1 VPDITVVVTAQ
12 DRCEW
17 LRRCLTGLADLN
29 PKPAVVVVD
38 HSAHDDSAR
47 MVSSDFP
54 QVRLLRRQP
63 SNAPE
68 ARNAGVAASATPFVA
83 LAEVDSGWAAGALDK
98 AVELMRQYDRLAVIA
113 ARTLTG
119 KQRQPDPITK
129 YLAAAS
135 EGKEND
141 LPGPSVKVFRA
152 SSAILRREAFL
163 EVGGFDP
170 AAAPTGPARRLATDL
185 EKAGWGLA
193 YCPEVVAFSAR
204 PEHPVDQPKEVV
216 LRRKYEVKRGAV
228 EKPRS
233 L

>member
-12 DRCEW
+12 DRREW

-38 HSAHDDSAR
+38 HSAHDDTAR
-47 MVSSDFP
+47 MVTSDFP

-63 SNAPE
+63 TNAPE

-83 LAEVDSGWAAGALDK
+83 LAEVDSGWAPGALDK

-113 ARTLTG
+113 ARTLAG
-119 KQRQPDPITK
+119 QARKPDPITK
-129 YLAAAS
+129 AMAAAN

-141 LPGPSVKVFRA
+141 LPGPSVKTFRA

-170 AAAPTGPARRLATDL
+170 AATPTGPARRLAADL
-185 EKAGWGLA
+185 ERAGWGLA
-193 YCPEVVAFSAR
+193 YCPEVVAFATR
-204 PEHPVDQPKEVV
+204 PEYPVDKPKQIV
-216 LRRKYEVKRGAV
+216 LRRKYEVQRGAV
-228 EKPRS
+228 TKPRS